1 MDSPD
6 RSGIEYPDIPSLHTY
21 IALDLIVSVGQCRIM
36 IEPPQLPIDVTSL
49 FVEIGRPLD
58 MSGRDR
64 REDKAV
70 QLNRSFKDHEPVL
83 TRVGIGWVLC
93 RQVII

>member
-1 MDSPD
+1 
-6 RSGIEYPDIPSLHTY
+6 
-21 IALDLIVSVGQCRIM
+21 M

-70 QLNRSFKDHEPVL
+70 QLKRSFKDHEPVL